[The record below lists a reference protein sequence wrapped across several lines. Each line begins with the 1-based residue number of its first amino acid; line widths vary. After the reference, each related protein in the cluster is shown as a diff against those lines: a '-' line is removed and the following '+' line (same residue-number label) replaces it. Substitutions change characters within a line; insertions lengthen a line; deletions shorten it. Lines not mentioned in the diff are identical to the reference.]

1 METNMTTAEKRWES
15 EYEVT
20 ADYLPYRRW
29 YVRADGEAWAR
40 VLVSRETGIP
50 LEELTARLGAASDHN
65 GARTEMMGGAR

>member
-1 METNMTTAEKRWES
+1 MTTNMTTADKRFES
-15 EYEVT
+15 DYEVT

-50 LEELTARLGAASDHN
+50 LEELTATLGTAPDHA
-65 GARTEMMGGAR
+65 GGVTEMMGGAK